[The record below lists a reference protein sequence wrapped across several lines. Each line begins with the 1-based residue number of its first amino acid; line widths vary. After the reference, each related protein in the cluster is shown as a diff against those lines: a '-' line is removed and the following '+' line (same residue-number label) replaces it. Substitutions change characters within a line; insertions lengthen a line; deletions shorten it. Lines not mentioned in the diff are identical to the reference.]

1 VYARF
6 DDEDVAADY
15 RRLLQRGS
23 VMRRLALA
31 QHEPWQQA
39 IRGRAGGDHL
49 RVRTWSRAEMPA
61 TVWALLPDWSPTF
74 EERARLARRLQWLRE
89 D

>member
-1 VYARF
+1 MYARF

-23 VMRRLALA
+23 VMRRLALG
-31 QHEPWQQA
+31 QHERWRQA
-39 IRGRAGGDHL
+39 IRSRAGADHL
-49 RVRTWSRAEMPA
+49 RVRTWSRAETPA
-61 TVWALLPDWSPTF
+61 TVWALLPDWSLTF
-74 EERARLARRLQWLRE
+74 EEHARLARRLQWLRE